1 MAVRSVAAT
10 DTLETFRTTFNTQ
23 ASSDIGDMAT
33 LSSSISAT
41 SIVGALNELESEVTS
56 FGVSTITGATDL
68 GGAPATG
75 DSIVINDTSASALR
89 AFKLL
94 LFRKLVSRPPVTS
107 CRTWIKNSIWRMP
120 FFPVFKL

>member
-41 SIVGALNELESEVTS
+41 SIVGALNELES
-56 FGVSTITGATDL
+56 F
-68 GGAPATG
+68 
-75 DSIVINDTSASALR
+75 
-89 AFKLL
+89 
-94 LFRKLVSRPPVTS
+94 
-107 CRTWIKNSIWRMP
+107 
-120 FFPVFKL
+120 